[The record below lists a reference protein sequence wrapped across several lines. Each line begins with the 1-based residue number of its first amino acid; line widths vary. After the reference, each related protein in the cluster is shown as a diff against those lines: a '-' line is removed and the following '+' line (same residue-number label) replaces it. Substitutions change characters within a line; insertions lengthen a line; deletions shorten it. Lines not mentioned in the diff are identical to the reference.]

1 MRGKR
6 SSEEQ
11 AIVLMKLLTNWL
23 NFWIESKEEEPIVG
37 FSADFG
43 IVQIEGLQ
51 RCLERVKRKL
61 EKEKN

>member
-1 MRGKR
+1 MKNKR

-23 NFWIESKEEEPIVG
+23 NFWIESREEEPENW

-43 IVQIEGLQ
+43 IMQIEGLQ
-51 RCLERVKRKL
+51 KCLERVKRKL
-61 EKEKN
+61 EKEQN